1 MIINAVKMIFM
12 ERIWPCSTAH
22 PPTAIPQ
29 SSLVCLRRPTSCL
42 SKKDFQSLYAQ
53 PHEQTKGNNVEQ
65 WRALVPQVKKQ
76 FNISSYK
83 CFTVYFSTS
92 SCPIT
97 CAPPPALHFLCFVH
111 HYCSVFVYVPPAAFS
126 IQSSRCAHRQNI
138 FVTGRVGELQSS
150 NFLFFSCITRPS
162 STLLSLPSA
171 PQFFPPYPLFVGF
184 ACCSLCLPVTGFNL
198 TMQGPM
204 RFFPA
209 CATLFA
215 LVRSSQLLSSWL

>member
-12 ERIWPCSTAH
+12 ERIWPCGTAH

-83 CFTVYFSTS
+83 CFIVYFSTS
-92 SCPIT
+92 SCLCTSSGSSFPLFCT
-97 CAPPPALHFLCFVH
+97 PLLQRFCVCPPCCFLH
-111 HYCSVFVYVPPAAFS
+111 SVVPM
-126 IQSSRCAHRQNI
+126 R
-138 FVTGRVGELQSS
+138 
-150 NFLFFSCITRPS
+150 S
-162 STLLSLPSA
+162 STKY
-171 PQFFPPYPLFVGF
+171 FCHRKGWWI
-184 ACCSLCLPVTGFNL
+184 TK
-198 TMQGPM
+198 
-204 RFFPA
+204 
-209 CATLFA
+209 
-215 LVRSSQLLSSWL
+215 